1 MALVEPATLMTQLQ
15 EAPDTVVVLV
25 GECEIAI
32 VPIHPVA
39 HALALLSDAR
49 GEAIHALF
57 ALVHKVGN
65 AELLDLA
72 LGLEAELLLNLTLDP
87 QALAVEALLP
97 TKFVA
102 EHGPKPIV

>member
-15 EAPDTVVVLV
+15 EPPDAIVVLV
-25 GECEIAI
+25 GEREIAI
-32 VPIHPVA
+32 VPVHPIA

-72 LGLEAELLLNLTLDP
+72 LGLEAQLFFDLDLDP
-87 QALAVEALLP
+87 QALAVKALLP
-97 TKFVA
+97 TELVA
-102 EHGPKPIV
+102 KH